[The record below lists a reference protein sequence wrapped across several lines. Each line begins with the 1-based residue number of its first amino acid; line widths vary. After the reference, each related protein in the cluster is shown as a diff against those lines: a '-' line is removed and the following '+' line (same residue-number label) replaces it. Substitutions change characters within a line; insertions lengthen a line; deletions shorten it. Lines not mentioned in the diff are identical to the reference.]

1 MSGTN
6 DTRGRSPAG
15 AVLLLAALA
24 TAVPCRGDDELL
36 ARGRALY
43 REQCVLC
50 HGEDG
55 RGDGDAAYLLVTPPR
70 DLRARRFRFV
80 STWER
85 VATDDDLLRTITY
98 GLPGTQMPSH
108 TALPERDRRAL
119 VAVVKSFAEAPWTIE
134 PERSPGADGSPGRGV
149 VVVPPEPPD
158 ARTNHARGEELF
170 RDACATC
177 HGAAG
182 HGDGRTDLVTDEG
195 YRIRPRDFTRGV
207 FKGDPSPAG
216 LYRRI
221 VVGIPGTPMPSNDWA
236 YGDDAWY
243 LVYYVLS
250 LGPQGGFGS
259 VR

>member
-6 DTRGRSPAG
+6 DTRGRSLAG

-24 TAVPCRGDDELL
+24 TAVPCRGEDELL
-36 ARGRALY
+36 ARGRTLY
-43 REQCVLC
+43 REQCILC

-55 RGDGDAAYLLVTPPR
+55 RGDGDAAYLLVSPPR
-70 DLRARRFRFV
+70 DFRARRFRFV

-108 TALPERDRRAL
+108 TALPELDRRAL
-119 VAVVKSFAEAPWTIE
+119 VDVVKAFAEEPWSVA
-134 PERSPGADGSPGRGV
+134 PERAPGADGTPGSGV
-149 VVVPPEPPD
+149 VVVPGEPPD

-170 RDACATC
+170 REACATC
-177 HGAAG
+177 HGATG
-182 HGDGRTDLVTDEG
+182 QGDGRTDLVTDEG
-195 YRIRPRDFTRGV
+195 YRIRPRDFTRGI
-207 FKGDPSPAG
+207 FKGDASPAG

-250 LGPQGGFGS
+250 LGPQSGLEP
-259 VR
+259 RR